1 MKKIIKILYKIIPF
15 KLQIFSILKLI
26 WTPPFNIYQH
36 LHFIGN
42 FRVKIDRLKSFKIR
56 HYGYQVENKIF
67 WGGLANGFEKESIKL
82 WMKLCPNAKV
92 IMDIG
97 ANTGIYSLIA
107 KSINPEAKVY
117 AFEPVS
123 RIFKKLKENISLNSL
138 NIFSVE
144 KAISNSDGFATIFD
158 EGTDHIYSVTV
169 NKNLSAPGIKVTET
183 KINTISLNTFIKD
196 QNIAKVDL
204 MKIDVETH
212 EPEVLQGF
220 SKYLSKHRPTMLI
233 EILNDDVGKEVNK
246 LVLGLG
252 YLYFNIDEDGGI
264 RQVSEITK
272 SDYYNYLLCTNTV
285 AKELDLVDKKNSQ

>member
-15 KLQIFSILKLI
+15 KLEIFSILKLI

-56 HYGYQVENKIF
+56 HYGFQVENKIF
-67 WGGLANGFEKESIKL
+67 WGGLTNGFEKESIKL

-138 NIFSVE
+138 NIFPVE
-144 KAISNSDGFATIFD
+144 KAISNSDGVATIFD
-158 EGTDHIYSVTV
+158 EGSDHIYSVTV
-169 NKNLSAPGIKVTET
+169 NKNLSAPHIKVTEI

-196 QNIAKVDL
+196 HNIAKVDL

-233 EILNDDVGKEVNK
+233 EILNDEVGKEVNK

-252 YLYFNIDEDGGI
+252 YLYFNIDENGGI

-272 SDYYNYLLCTNTV
+272 SDYYNYLLCSNTV
-285 AKELDLVDKKNSQ
+285 AKELDLVDE